1 MAQKSVPTVLKKQG
15 RRNVIYRDVD
25 GKTYSGIVTTRT
37 SATVATLKVYMGA
50 TKVTKSGV
58 NLASSGTKQTNVFYF
73 RTGH

>member
-37 SATVATLKVYMGA
+37 SATVATLKVYMGG